1 MGLLRAKIWRTLCI
15 TFAAAGVLS
24 GCAINMPVP
33 IKDPLT
39 SNQPYAKSGELQ
51 PITLS
56 FKDAQSISLRQQL
69 LLGRIPMQLLYQG
82 KPFEPVPWLARHTV
96 NELKSRGLP
105 VSLAADGA
113 PGTEVQIKRVYIEN
127 HRVSGF
133 SPFVTFTFLR
143 ADVMTPDGPRR
154 VTAYVKR
161 GKVPVWS
168 FDEVIDPTYN
178 EPLDVASKELA
189 AKINRLLFGQRI
201 DDAQVQR
208 LVARIQGHGQGTR
221 ETYLDVY
228 QLGFGNNPA
237 AIPEL
242 VRLTDHN
249 EEYVR
254 LAALSSLGIL
264 GAVDRFDFLAARY
277 RQSGGLWQERT
288 MALKAIGD
296 LGTAQAYRFLTAELE
311 ALKGRTDLDSVW
323 TRAMLALY
331 LDDPTPPV
339 SANAPA
345 AKPGANPLNPVP
357 APQNA
362 ATPPEALGAAT
373 GDVRPAGAKRGV
385 ERMLVGDEFAAHVRK
400 LLAFEAKT
408 RSKSLRLEFYGQRI
422 NVQDLGSGARAS
434 GTYQVKAPDNLVCT
448 NVRSNQRWFDYFQNC
463 FQIFEQ
469 PDGGFIWRVPN
480 VDFGFSYRLS

>member
-1 MGLLRAKIWRTLCI
+1 MLGRTHVLRALC
-15 TFAAAGVLS
+15 FALVVLGALS

-33 IKDPLT
+33 VKDPVVSAEPYERSGMVTPLSLT
-39 SNQPYAKSGELQ
+39 
-51 PITLS
+51 
-56 FKDAQSISLRQQL
+56 FKDAQSAVERQQL
-69 LLGRIPMQLLYQG
+69 LIGRIPMRLLYKEQ
-82 KPFEPVPWLARHTV
+82 PFQPVPWLAQHTV
-96 NELKSRGLP
+96 NELKARGLP
-105 VSLAADGA
+105 VSLNADGV
-113 PGTEVQIKRVYIEN
+113 PGTEVRIKRVYIEN

-168 FDEVIDPTYN
+168 FDEVIDPTFN
-178 EPLDVASKELA
+178 EPLEVASKELA

-201 DDAQVQR
+201 DDKQVQR
-208 LVARIQGHGQGTR
+208 LIAKIRGHGQGTR

-228 QLGFGNNPA
+228 QLGFGNNST

-242 VRLTDHN
+242 IRLTNHN

-264 GAVDRFDFLAARY
+264 GATDRFDFLAARY
-277 RQSGGLWQERT
+277 QQSGGLWQERT

-296 LGTAQAYRFLTAELE
+296 LGTAQAYRFLAAELE

-323 TRAMLALY
+323 TRSMLALY

-339 SANAPA
+339 ASDASVPVKTVAEGMPGTKDNANTPEAQ
-345 AKPGANPLNPVP
+345 GVTVP
-357 APQNA
+357 A
-362 ATPPEALGAAT
+362 TDGKIS
-373 GDVRPAGAKRGV
+373 GRSDS
-385 ERMLVGDEFAAHVRK
+385 ERMLVGDELSAHVRG
-400 LLAFEAKT
+400 LTAFEATT
-408 RSKSLRLEFYGQRI
+408 RSNSLRLELSGNRLDVI
-422 NVQDLGSGARAS
+422 NKTSGTRAS
-434 GTYQVKAPDNLVCT
+434 GTYQIKPQDNLVCV
-448 NVRSNQRWFDYFQNC
+448 NVRSNQKWFSYFQNC
-463 FQIFEQ
+463 FQIFEVRN
-469 PDGGFIWRVPN
+469 GAYVWRVPN